1 MARSK
6 KVWNVI
12 YIDRRYI
19 DPGNLEKYQGLYD
32 IKISIPTILV
42 LKRVTKGKNDYQEVP
57 YLFNLGFLRVPKNK
71 RYDIDYLCKLRRE
84 IPFIMGYLRDTMLGE
99 SGNNYAMVSAQEIN
113 RIIEDANSKSIYDN
127 VEEVLKIG
135 DVVELTGYP
144 WAGLTAEVI
153 SINKEKE
160 KAKVRVKEK
169 TFDITVEI
177 PLYNICYTQYTEEL
191 DGTSIR
197 EDYIEDINPGRVNK
211 IYATVSLDIED
222 NEY

>member
-113 RIIEDANSKSIYDN
+113 RIIEDANSKSIYNN

-135 DVVELTGYP
+135 DVVELTVLRTKQTRCSFPNTAQVVYLLAHISAIHYGQL
-144 WAGLTAEVI
+144 AG
-153 SINKEKE
+153 S
-160 KAKVRVKEK
+160 
-169 TFDITVEI
+169 
-177 PLYNICYTQYTEEL
+177 
-191 DGTSIR
+191 
-197 EDYIEDINPGRVNK
+197 
-211 IYATVSLDIED
+211 
-222 NEY
+222 